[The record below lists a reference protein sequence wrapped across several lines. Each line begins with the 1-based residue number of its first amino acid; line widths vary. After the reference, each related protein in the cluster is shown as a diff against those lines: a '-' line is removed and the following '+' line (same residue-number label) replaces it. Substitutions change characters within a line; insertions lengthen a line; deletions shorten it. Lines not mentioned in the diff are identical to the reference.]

1 MVDPSGG
8 PYLNEGYNLSHLSDK
23 FKGKIIQSFEN
34 AETGYLIK
42 VKL

>member
-1 MVDPSGG
+1 MITGVQPK
-8 PYLNEGYNLSHLSDK
+8 LSDK